1 MTQEEKRIKLA
12 EFAGW
17 EGIVASHKIGYAPYR
32 KEPYSD
38 RVNACP
44 VNDLD
49 CIPLDPLPDY
59 FSDLNAVH
67 ELVMSQPKEVRSRF
81 RVELQWLI
89 TKPCKVSGIQLNAEN
104 YDQWFH
110 ATAAQRCEAL
120 GLTLNLWK

>member
-1 MTQEEKRIKLA
+1 MTQEQKRIKLC

-17 EGIVASHKIGYAPYR
+17 KGIVPQFMIGYAPYR

-67 ELVMSQPKEVRSRF
+67 ELEEILEDCEIKWADYRRCLIKLIEPHRH
-81 RVELQWLI
+81 EL
-89 TKPCKVSGIQLNAEN
+89 
-104 YDQWFH
+104 H
-110 ATAAQRCEAL
+110 ATASQRCEAL
-120 GLTLNLWK
+120 GLTLNLWKQ

>member
-1 MTQEEKRIKLA
+1 MKPQLEQLKQEEKRIKLA
-12 EFAGW
+12 EAGGW
-17 EGIVASHKIGYAPYR
+17 TKVHQSWTGQKKA
-32 KEPYSD
+32 
-38 RVNACP
+38 
-44 VNDLD
+44 
-49 CIPLDPLPDY
+49 CIPNDSQILPLPDY

-89 TKPCKVSGIQLNAEN
+89 TKPCKVSGIQLMNAEN

-120 GLTLNLWK
+120 GLTLKLWKQ

>member
-12 EFAGW
+12 EAAG
-17 EGIVASHKIGYAPYR
+17 EDNDSIVRELI
-32 KEPYSD
+32 
-38 RVNACP
+38 
-44 VNDLD
+44 
-49 CIPLDPLPDY
+49 PDY
-59 FSDLNAVH
+59 FTDLNAVH

-89 TKPCKVSGIQLNAEN
+89 TKPCKVSGIQFMNAKN

-110 ATAAQRCEAL
+110 ATAAQRAEAL